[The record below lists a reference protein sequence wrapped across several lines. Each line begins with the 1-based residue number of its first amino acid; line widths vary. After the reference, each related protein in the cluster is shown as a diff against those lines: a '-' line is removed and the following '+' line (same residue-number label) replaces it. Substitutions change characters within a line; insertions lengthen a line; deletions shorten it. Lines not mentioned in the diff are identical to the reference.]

1 MGPQSQ
7 CVNLEGGAHTRDLV
21 IIWAGSRLICWVTE
35 PEVTTPSHTA
45 PREGPTANS
54 GLQSMPA
61 SSCPFVTLAGDMR
74 QGHSARLP
82 LICHSGK
89 FLADT
94 KYAACSPE
102 VPIIQMRSMGSEDH
116 QPSQSQAL

>member
-1 MGPQSQ
+1 M
-7 CVNLEGGAHTRDLV
+7 
-21 IIWAGSRLICWVTE
+21 CWVAE

-54 GLQSMPA
+54 GLQPKPA
-61 SSCPFVTLAGDMR
+61 SSRPDVTLAGDMR

-82 LICHSGK
+82 LRCHSGK

-94 KYAACSPE
+94 KYVACSPD
-102 VPIIQMRSMGSEDH
+102 VPIIQMRSVGSEDH
-116 QPSQSQAL
+116 QPSQSQVL